1 MPLTERVVF
10 KTRLQQGDRLQVNK
24 YVRWRFKLESNQF
37 LSVRVQFLG
46 IWDSSGDFLCRM
58 TKDGRIVI
66 PKLTM
71 ACIKKGKPNLD
82 GNIVEVTLQPF

>member
-58 TKDGRIVI
+58 TKDGRIELLSEGRTNTKI
-66 PKLTM
+66 FLT
-71 ACIKKGKPNLD
+71 LD
-82 GNIVEVTLQPF
+82 D